1 MNKFILLSLVLV
13 SNLFCANPT
22 STKEKKVEVVA
33 PPYNPNFEC
42 SVLDDEDSIICEF
55 EVIRDPIHEQNV
67 SMTWI
72 NPNGEISRARDMVIP
87 AGDTSAYDY
96 RYLEGR
102 ETGKWSFKIL
112 YNQKEYTTQFD
123 LKK

>member
-1 MNKFILLSLVLV
+1 MFS
-13 SNLFCANPT
+13 FR
-22 STKEKKVEVVA
+22 
-33 PPYNPNFEC
+33 
-42 SVLDDEDSIICEF
+42 DDEDSIICEF

-102 ETGKWSFKIL
+102 ELENGALRFFIIKRVYNSIWFKKIG
-112 YNQKEYTTQFD
+112 
-123 LKK
+123 

>member
-1 MNKFILLSLVLV
+1 MTGKDTRKYAIYSRKSKFTGKGESID
-13 SNLFCANPT
+13 NQITRC
-22 STKEKKVEVVA
+22 KEYLKFH
-33 PPYNPNFEC
+33 YDI
-42 SVLDDEDSIICEF
+42 DDEDSIICEF